1 MPIEFFPIHGLALIN
16 LLSKERGVS
25 FLTERGQKMEKKE
38 PMTWKEWISILIVCH
53 VVGLIVIVVMATIAG
68 FI

>member
-1 MPIEFFPIHGLALIN
+1 MSL
-16 LLSKERGVS
+16 R
-25 FLTERGQKMEKKE
+25 TERGQKMEKKE